1 MDVAK
6 PLLNLYRMASWSTC
20 CIASDFFVHRI
31 NDVKWYYII
40 QSPVGT
46 RPRAWQRGR
55 FLHTINIIAHNIR
68 RCIAKHY
75 RTYR

>member
-6 PLLNLYRMASWSTC
+6 PLLNLYHMASWSTC
-20 CIASDFFVHRI
+20 RIASDFFVHRI

-46 RPRAWQRGR
+46 RPR
-55 FLHTINIIAHNIR
+55 FLHTINIIAHIR
-68 RCIAKHY
+68 RRIAKHY